1 MNENLPTNVQLD
13 ANGNGSVVF
22 ATDVIATIAG
32 LAATEV
38 EGVASMAGT
47 ASSSSLADIFTRKNQ
62 SSKALTKGVRVDL
75 DENKAVTIHLTIIV
89 DYGSPIPEVA
99 GNIQENVKKAIET
112 MSGLTVSSV
121 DVHVQGV
128 SFEREQRSAA
138 EIEEKQHLMLQKEQ
152 EEAKA
157 DAAKPAEETKAEE
170 PKAEESKPEE
180 PKAEEPKADEPKAEE
195 STPAEEEDDEGEYE
209 LDLGDE
215 PEDDEEDADKAQNDD
230 AGQAA
235 SSAADEAVN

>member
-47 ASSSSLADIFTRKNQ
+47 AGSSSLADIFTRKNQ
-62 SSKALTKGVRVDL
+62 SSKSLTRGVRVDL
-75 DENKAVTIHLTIIV
+75 GDNNAVTIHLTIVV

-128 SFEREQRSAA
+128 SFEREQRSVA
-138 EIEEKQHLMLQKEQ
+138 EIEQKQRLMLQKEQ

-157 DAAKPAEETKAEE
+157 EAAKPAEAPKPTETPKPAEA
-170 PKAEESKPEE
+170 PKPEE
-180 PKAEEPKADEPKAEE
+180 AADEEE
-195 STPAEEEDDEGEYE
+195 DEGEYE

-215 PEDDEEDADKAQNDD
+215 PEDEEAGEDKSTDEHSDEEQAGSEAADKA
-230 AGQAA
+230 
-235 SSAADEAVN
+235 VK

>member
-47 ASSSSLADIFTRKNQ
+47 AGSSSLADIFTRKNQ
-62 SSKALTKGVRVDL
+62 SSKSLTKGVRVDL
-75 DENKAVTIHLTIIV
+75 GENNAVTIHLTIVV

-138 EIEEKQHLMLQKEQ
+138 EIEQKQRLMLQKEQ

-157 DAAKPAEETKAEE
+157 EEAKAEAPKPE
-170 PKAEESKPEE
+170 APKAEPEAPKAEES
-180 PKAEEPKADEPKAEE
+180 A
-195 STPAEEEDDEGEYE
+195 PAEEEEDEGEYE

-215 PEDDEEDADKAQNDD
+215 PEDEETGKNDD
-230 AGQAA
+230 AEQAA
-235 SSAADEAVN
+235 PETADEAVK

>member
-47 ASSSSLADIFTRKNQ
+47 AGSSSLADIFTRKNQ
-62 SSKALTKGVRVDL
+62 SSKSLTRGVRVDL
-75 DENKAVTIHLTIIV
+75 GENNAVTIHLTIVV

-128 SFEREQRSAA
+128 SFEREQRSVA
-138 EIEEKQHLMLQKEQ
+138 EIEQKQRLMLQKEQ

-157 DAAKPAEETKAEE
+157 DAAKPAEAARPEPPKAEPE
-170 PKAEESKPEE
+170 APKAEES
-180 PKAEEPKADEPKAEE
+180 A
-195 STPAEEEDDEGEYE
+195 PAEEEDDEGEYE

-215 PEDDEEDADKAQNDD
+215 PEDEEAGADKPEGMGDAAQ
-230 AGQAA
+230 AGAE
-235 SSAADEAVN
+235 AADEAVK

>member
-47 ASSSSLADIFTRKNQ
+47 AGSSSLADIFTRKNQ
-62 SSKALTKGVRVDL
+62 SSKSLTRGVRVDL
-75 DENKAVTIHLTIIV
+75 GENNAVTIHLTIVV
-89 DYGSPIPEVA
+89 DYGSPSPEVA

-128 SFEREQRSAA
+128 SFEREQRSVA
-138 EIEEKQHLMLQKEQ
+138 EIEQKQRLMLQKEQ

-157 DAAKPAEETKAEE
+157 EEARAEAPKTEE
-170 PKAEESKPEE
+170 PKAEA
-180 PKAEEPKADEPKAEE
+180 PKAEPEAPKAEE
-195 STPAEEEDDEGEYE
+195 SAPAEEEDDEGEYE

-215 PEDDEEDADKAQNDD
+215 PEDEEAGADKPESMGDAAQ
-230 AGQAA
+230 AGAE
-235 SSAADEAVN
+235 AADEAVK

>member
-47 ASSSSLADIFTRKNQ
+47 AGSSSLADIFTRKNQ
-62 SSKALTKGVRVDL
+62 SSKSLTRGVRVDL
-75 DENKAVTIHLTIIV
+75 GENNAVTIHLTIVV

-128 SFEREQRSAA
+128 SFEREQRSVA
-138 EIEEKQHLMLQKEQ
+138 EIEQKQRLMLQKEQ

-157 DAAKPAEETKAEE
+157 EEPKTEE
-170 PKAEESKPEE
+170 PKAEPE
-180 PKAEEPKADEPKAEE
+180 APKAEE
-195 STPAEEEDDEGEYE
+195 SAPAEEEDDEGEYE

-215 PEDDEEDADKAQNDD
+215 PEDEEAGADKPESMGDAAQ
-230 AGQAA
+230 AGAE
-235 SSAADEAVN
+235 AADEAVK

>member
-47 ASSSSLADIFTRKNQ
+47 AGSSSLADIFTRKNQ
-62 SSKALTKGVRVDL
+62 SSKSLTRGVRVDL
-75 DENKAVTIHLTIIV
+75 GENNAVTIHLTIVV

-128 SFEREQRSAA
+128 SFEREQRSVA
-138 EIEEKQHLMLQKEQ
+138 EIEQKQRLMLQKEQ

-157 DAAKPAEETKAEE
+157 EAAKPTETPKPAEAPKTEE
-170 PKAEESKPEE
+170 A
-180 PKAEEPKADEPKAEE
+180 ADEEE
-195 STPAEEEDDEGEYE
+195 DEGEYE

-215 PEDDEEDADKAQNDD
+215 PEDEEAGENKSTDENSDEEQAGSEAADKA
-230 AGQAA
+230 
-235 SSAADEAVN
+235 VK

>member
-47 ASSSSLADIFTRKNQ
+47 AGSSSLADIFTRKNQ
-62 SSKALTKGVRVDL
+62 SSKSLTRGVRVDL
-75 DENKAVTIHLTIIV
+75 GENNAVTIHLTIVV

-138 EIEEKQHLMLQKEQ
+138 EIEQKQRLMLQKEQ

-157 DAAKPAEETKAEE
+157 EEARAEAPKPEPPRAEPEA
-170 PKAEESKPEE
+170 PKAEET
-180 PKAEEPKADEPKAEE
+180 A
-195 STPAEEEDDEGEYE
+195 PAEEEDDEGEYE

-215 PEDDEEDADKAQNDD
+215 PEDDEAGADKPEDSGD
-230 AGQAA
+230 AEQAA
-235 SSAADEAVN
+235 PGTADEAVK

>member
-47 ASSSSLADIFTRKNQ
+47 AGSSSLADIFTRKNQ
-62 SSKALTKGVRVDL
+62 SSKSLTKGVRVDL
-75 DENKAVTIHLTIIV
+75 GENNAVTIHLTIVV

-138 EIEEKQHLMLQKEQ
+138 EIEQKQRLMLQKEQ

-157 DAAKPAEETKAEE
+157 EEAKAEAPKSE
-170 PKAEESKPEE
+170 APKAEPEAPKAEESG
-180 PKAEEPKADEPKAEE
+180 
-195 STPAEEEDDEGEYE
+195 PAEEEDDEGEYE

-215 PEDDEEDADKAQNDD
+215 PEDEETDKNDD
-230 AGQAA
+230 AEQAA
-235 SSAADEAVN
+235 PETADEAVK

>member
-47 ASSSSLADIFTRKNQ
+47 AGGSSLADIFTRKNQ
-62 SSKALTKGVRVDL
+62 SSKSLTKGVRVDL
-75 DENKAVTIHLTIIV
+75 GENNAVTIHLTIVV

-138 EIEEKQHLMLQKEQ
+138 EIEQKQRLMLQKEQ

-157 DAAKPAEETKAEE
+157 EEAKAEAPKPEAPRAKPEA
-170 PKAEESKPEE
+170 PKAEET
-180 PKAEEPKADEPKAEE
+180 A
-195 STPAEEEDDEGEYE
+195 PAEEEDDEGEYE

-215 PEDDEEDADKAQNDD
+215 PEDDEAGADKPEDSGD
-230 AGQAA
+230 AEQAA
-235 SSAADEAVN
+235 PETADEAVK

>member
-47 ASSSSLADIFTRKNQ
+47 AGGSSLADIFTRKNQ
-62 SSKALTKGVRVDL
+62 SSKSLTKGVRVDL
-75 DENKAVTIHLTIIV
+75 GENNAVTIHLTIVV

-138 EIEEKQHLMLQKEQ
+138 EIEQKQRLMLQKEQ

-157 DAAKPAEETKAEE
+157 EEARAEAPKPEAPRAEPEA
-170 PKAEESKPEE
+170 PKAEET
-180 PKAEEPKADEPKAEE
+180 A
-195 STPAEEEDDEGEYE
+195 PAEEEDDEGEYE

-215 PEDDEEDADKAQNDD
+215 PEDDEAGEDKSEDKDD
-230 AGQAA
+230 AEQAA
-235 SSAADEAVN
+235 PETADEAVK

>member
-47 ASSSSLADIFTRKNQ
+47 AGGSSLADIFTRKNQ

-75 DENKAVTIHLTIIV
+75 SENNAVTIHLTIIV

-128 SFEREQRSAA
+128 SFEREQRSVA
-138 EIEEKQHLMLQKEQ
+138 EIEQKQRLMLQKEQ
-152 EEAKA
+152 EEAKS
-157 DAAKPAEETKAEE
+157 EETRPEAPRPEAPKPEE
-170 PKAEESKPEE
+170 ARPEPEKTGAEESAAAGEE
-180 PKAEEPKADEPKAEE
+180 
-195 STPAEEEDDEGEYE
+195 DEGEYE

-215 PEDDEEDADKAQNDD
+215 PEDEETGADRPQDESDGAEQT
-230 AGQAA
+230 A
-235 SSAADEAVN
+235 SDETDEAVK

>member
-47 ASSSSLADIFTRKNQ
+47 AGSSSLADIFTRKNQ
-62 SSKALTKGVRVDL
+62 SSKSLTRGVRVDL
-75 DENKAVTIHLTIIV
+75 GDNNAVTIHLTIVV

-128 SFEREQRSAA
+128 SFEREQRSVA
-138 EIEEKQHLMLQKEQ
+138 EIEQKQRLMLQKEQ

-157 DAAKPAEETKAEE
+157 EAAKPAEA
-170 PKAEESKPEE
+170 PKPTEAPKPEE
-180 PKAEEPKADEPKAEE
+180 PKPEEAADEEE
-195 STPAEEEDDEGEYE
+195 DEGEYE

-215 PEDDEEDADKAQNDD
+215 PEDEEAGEDKSTDENSDEEQAGSEAADKA
-230 AGQAA
+230 
-235 SSAADEAVN
+235 VK

>member
-47 ASSSSLADIFTRKNQ
+47 AGGSSLADIFTRKNQ
-62 SSKALTKGVRVDL
+62 SSKSLTKGVRVDL
-75 DENKAVTIHLTIIV
+75 GENNAVTIHLTIVV

-138 EIEEKQHLMLQKEQ
+138 EIEQKQRLMLQKEQ

-157 DAAKPAEETKAEE
+157 DASKPAAEAPKPEAPKAEPE
-170 PKAEESKPEE
+170 APKAEES
-180 PKAEEPKADEPKAEE
+180 A
-195 STPAEEEDDEGEYE
+195 PAEEEDDEGEYE

-215 PEDDEEDADKAQNDD
+215 PEDDEAGADKPEDKDD
-230 AGQAA
+230 AEQAA
-235 SSAADEAVN
+235 PETADEAVK

>member
-47 ASSSSLADIFTRKNQ
+47 AGGSSLADIFTRKNQ
-62 SSKALTKGVRVDL
+62 SSKSLTKGVRVDL
-75 DENKAVTIHLTIIV
+75 GENNAVTIHLTIVV

-138 EIEEKQHLMLQKEQ
+138 EIEQKQRLMLQKEQ

-157 DAAKPAEETKAEE
+157 EEAKAEAPKPE
-170 PKAEESKPEE
+170 TPRAEPEAPKAEET
-180 PKAEEPKADEPKAEE
+180 A
-195 STPAEEEDDEGEYE
+195 PAEEEDDEGEYE

-215 PEDDEEDADKAQNDD
+215 PEDDEAGEDKSENKDD
-230 AGQAA
+230 AEQAA
-235 SSAADEAVN
+235 PETADEAVK

>member
-47 ASSSSLADIFTRKNQ
+47 AGGSSLADIFTRKNQ
-62 SSKALTKGVRVDL
+62 SSKSLTKGVRVDL
-75 DENKAVTIHLTIIV
+75 GENNAVTIHLTIVV

-138 EIEEKQHLMLQKEQ
+138 EIEQKQRLMLQKEQ

-157 DAAKPAEETKAEE
+157 EEAKAEAPKPE
-170 PKAEESKPEE
+170 APRAEPEAPKAEET
-180 PKAEEPKADEPKAEE
+180 A
-195 STPAEEEDDEGEYE
+195 PAEEEDDEGEYE

-215 PEDDEEDADKAQNDD
+215 PEDDEAGADKSENKDD
-230 AGQAA
+230 AEQAA
-235 SSAADEAVN
+235 PETADEAVK

>member
-47 ASSSSLADIFTRKNQ
+47 AGSSSLADIFTRKNQ
-62 SSKALTKGVRVDL
+62 SSKSLTKGVRVDL
-75 DENKAVTIHLTIIV
+75 GENNAVTIHLTIVV

-138 EIEEKQHLMLQKEQ
+138 EIEQKQRLMLQKEQ
-152 EEAKA
+152 EGAKAEEAKA
-157 DAAKPAEETKAEE
+157 EAPKPEAPKAEPE
-170 PKAEESKPEE
+170 APKAEES
-180 PKAEEPKADEPKAEE
+180 A
-195 STPAEEEDDEGEYE
+195 PAEEEEDEGEYE

-215 PEDDEEDADKAQNDD
+215 PEDEETDKNDD
-230 AGQAA
+230 AEQAA
-235 SSAADEAVN
+235 PETADEAVK

>member
-1 MNENLPTNVQLD
+1 MNENLPTSVQLD
-13 ANGNGSVVF
+13 ASGNGTVVF

-38 EGVASMAGT
+38 EGVTCMSGAAAGN
-47 ASSSSLADIFTRKNQ
+47 SLADIFSRKNQ
-62 SSKALTKGVRVDL
+62 GSKNMTKGVRVELGED
-75 DENKAVTIHLTIIV
+75 KTVSIGLTIVV

-121 DVHVQGV
+121 NVHVSGV

-138 EIEEKQHLMLQKEQ
+138 EIEMKQRLMLQKQ
-152 EEAKA
+152 EEERAQSG
-157 DAAKPAEETKAEE
+157 AANSDEPKSEPEKPVESEKPAEPEKPVE
-170 PKAEESKPEE
+170 PEQPAPSEQPE
-180 PKAEEPKADEPKAEE
+180 ADE
-195 STPAEEEDDEGEYE
+195 SEDDDEFV

-215 PEDDEEDADKAQNDD
+215 PEDEEPENAESDNADGEKA
-230 AGQAA
+230 
-235 SSAADEAVN
+235 

>member
-47 ASSSSLADIFTRKNQ
+47 AGGSSLADIFTRKNQ
-62 SSKALTKGVRVDL
+62 SSKSLTKGVRVDL
-75 DENKAVTIHLTIIV
+75 GENNAVTIHLTIVV

-138 EIEEKQHLMLQKEQ
+138 EIEQKQRLMLQKEQ

-157 DAAKPAEETKAEE
+157 EEAKAEATKPE
-170 PKAEESKPEE
+170 APRAEPEAPKAEET
-180 PKAEEPKADEPKAEE
+180 A
-195 STPAEEEDDEGEYE
+195 PAEEEDDEGEYE

-215 PEDDEEDADKAQNDD
+215 PEDDEAGADKPEDSGD
-230 AGQAA
+230 AEQAA
-235 SSAADEAVN
+235 PETADEAVK

>member
-47 ASSSSLADIFTRKNQ
+47 AGSSSLADIFTRKNQ
-62 SSKALTKGVRVDL
+62 SSKSLTRGVRVDL
-75 DENKAVTIHLTIIV
+75 GENNAVTIHLTIVV

-128 SFEREQRSAA
+128 SFEREQR
-138 EIEEKQHLMLQKEQ
+138 
-152 EEAKA
+152 
-157 DAAKPAEETKAEE
+157 AAKELDEQQKKLLEQSEESAKEEISAEAQPEEPAEEA
-170 PKAEESKPEE
+170 APE
-180 PKAEEPKADEPKAEE
+180 ADEI
-195 STPAEEEDDEGEYE
+195 EDDE
-209 LDLGDE
+209 E
-215 PEDDEEDADKAQNDD
+215 PEDDDVLLDDESEEPEVDAEVLEE
-230 AGQAA
+230 AA
-235 SSAADEAVN
+235 EENK

>member
-47 ASSSSLADIFTRKNQ
+47 AGGSSLADIFTRKNQ
-62 SSKALTKGVRVDL
+62 SSKSLTKGVRVDL
-75 DENKAVTIHLTIIV
+75 GENNAVTIHLTIVV

-138 EIEEKQHLMLQKEQ
+138 EIEQKQRLMLQKEQ

-157 DAAKPAEETKAEE
+157 EEAKAEAPKPE
-170 PKAEESKPEE
+170 APKAESEAPKAEE
-180 PKAEEPKADEPKAEE
+180 AA
-195 STPAEEEDDEGEYE
+195 PAEEEDDEGEYE

-215 PEDDEEDADKAQNDD
+215 PEDDEAGEDKSENKDD
-230 AGQAA
+230 AEQAA
-235 SSAADEAVN
+235 PETADEAVK

>member
-47 ASSSSLADIFTRKNQ
+47 AGSSSLADIFTRKNQ
-62 SSKALTKGVRVDL
+62 SSKSLTRGVRVDL
-75 DENKAVTIHLTIIV
+75 GENNAVTIHLTIVV

-128 SFEREQRSAA
+128 SFEREQRSVA
-138 EIEEKQHLMLQKEQ
+138 EIEQKQRLMLQKEQ

-157 DAAKPAEETKAEE
+157 EAAKPAEAPKPAET
-170 PKAEESKPEE
+170 PKPEE
-180 PKAEEPKADEPKAEE
+180 PKPEEAADEEE
-195 STPAEEEDDEGEYE
+195 DEGEYE

-215 PEDDEEDADKAQNDD
+215 PEDEEAGEDKSTDEHSDEEQAGSEAADKA
-230 AGQAA
+230 
-235 SSAADEAVN
+235 VK

>member
-47 ASSSSLADIFTRKNQ
+47 AGSSSLADIFTRKNQ
-62 SSKALTKGVRVDL
+62 SSKSLTRGVRVDL
-75 DENKAVTIHLTIIV
+75 GENNAVTIHLTIVV

-128 SFEREQRSAA
+128 SFEREQRSVA
-138 EIEEKQHLMLQKEQ
+138 EIEQKQRLMLQKEQ

-157 DAAKPAEETKAEE
+157 EAAKPAEAPKPTEAPKPEA
-170 PKAEESKPEE
+170 PKAEE
-180 PKAEEPKADEPKAEE
+180 AADEEE
-195 STPAEEEDDEGEYE
+195 DEGEYE

-215 PEDDEEDADKAQNDD
+215 PEDEEAGEDKSTDENSDEEQAGSEAADKA
-230 AGQAA
+230 
-235 SSAADEAVN
+235 VK

>member
-47 ASSSSLADIFTRKNQ
+47 AGSSSLADIFTRKNQ
-62 SSKALTKGVRVDL
+62 STKALTKGVRVDL

-157 DAAKPAEETKAEE
+157 DVAKPAEAAKAETSKAEE
-170 PKAEESKPEE
+170 AKIEPEAPKAKES
-180 PKAEEPKADEPKAEE
+180 A
-195 STPAEEEDDEGEYE
+195 PAEEEDDEGEYE

-215 PEDDEEDADKAQNDD
+215 PEDDEDDADKTQDENDD
-230 AGQAA
+230 AEQTAPE
-235 SSAADEAVN
+235 AADEAVN

>member
-47 ASSSSLADIFTRKNQ
+47 AGGSSLADIFTRKNQ
-62 SSKALTKGVRVDL
+62 SSKSLTKGVRVDL
-75 DENKAVTIHLTIIV
+75 GENNAVTIHLTIVV

-138 EIEEKQHLMLQKEQ
+138 EIEQKQRLMLQKEQ

-157 DAAKPAEETKAEE
+157 EEARAEAPKPEAPRAEPKA
-170 PKAEESKPEE
+170 PKAEET
-180 PKAEEPKADEPKAEE
+180 A
-195 STPAEEEDDEGEYE
+195 PAEEEDDEGEYE

-215 PEDDEEDADKAQNDD
+215 PEDDEAGADKPEDSGD
-230 AGQAA
+230 AEQAA
-235 SSAADEAVN
+235 PETADEAVK

>member
-47 ASSSSLADIFTRKNQ
+47 AGGSSLADIFTRKNQ
-62 SSKALTKGVRVDL
+62 SSKSLTKGVRVDL
-75 DENKAVTIHLTIIV
+75 GENNAVTIHLTIVV

-138 EIEEKQHLMLQKEQ
+138 EIEQKQRLMLQKEQ

-157 DAAKPAEETKAEE
+157 EEARAEAPKPEPPRAEPEA
-170 PKAEESKPEE
+170 PKAEET
-180 PKAEEPKADEPKAEE
+180 A
-195 STPAEEEDDEGEYE
+195 PAEEEDDEGEYE

-215 PEDDEEDADKAQNDD
+215 PEDDEAGADKPEDSGD
-230 AGQAA
+230 AEQAA
-235 SSAADEAVN
+235 PGTADEAVK

>member
-47 ASSSSLADIFTRKNQ
+47 AGSSSLADIFTRKNQ
-62 SSKALTKGVRVDL
+62 SSKSLTRGVRVDL
-75 DENKAVTIHLTIIV
+75 GENNAVTIHLTIVV

-138 EIEEKQHLMLQKEQ
+138 EIEQKQRLMLQKEQ

-157 DAAKPAEETKAEE
+157 EEARAEAPKPEAPRAEPEA
-170 PKAEESKPEE
+170 PKAEET
-180 PKAEEPKADEPKAEE
+180 A
-195 STPAEEEDDEGEYE
+195 PAEEEDDEGEYE

-215 PEDDEEDADKAQNDD
+215 PEDDEAGADKPEDSGD
-230 AGQAA
+230 AEQAA
-235 SSAADEAVN
+235 PETADEAVK

>member
-47 ASSSSLADIFTRKNQ
+47 AGSSSLADIFTRKNQ
-62 SSKALTKGVRVDL
+62 SSKSLTRGVRVDL
-75 DENKAVTIHLTIIV
+75 GENNAVTIHLTIVV

-128 SFEREQRSAA
+128 SFEREQRSVA
-138 EIEEKQHLMLQKEQ
+138 EIEQKQRLMLQKEQ

-157 DAAKPAEETKAEE
+157 EAAKPAEA
-170 PKAEESKPEE
+170 PKPTEAPKPEE
-180 PKAEEPKADEPKAEE
+180 PKPEEAADEEE
-195 STPAEEEDDEGEYE
+195 DEGEYE

-215 PEDDEEDADKAQNDD
+215 PEDEEAGEDKSTDENSDEEQAGSEAADKA
-230 AGQAA
+230 
-235 SSAADEAVN
+235 VK

>member
-47 ASSSSLADIFTRKNQ
+47 AGGSSLADIFTRKNQ
-62 SSKALTKGVRVDL
+62 SSKSLTKGVRVDL
-75 DENKAVTIHLTIIV
+75 GENNAVTIHLTIVV

-138 EIEEKQHLMLQKEQ
+138 EIEQKQRLMLQKEQ
-152 EEAKA
+152 EKAKAEEAKA
-157 DAAKPAEETKAEE
+157 EAPKAESE
-170 PKAEESKPEE
+170 APKAEET
-180 PKAEEPKADEPKAEE
+180 A
-195 STPAEEEDDEGEYE
+195 PAEEEDDEGEYE

-215 PEDDEEDADKAQNDD
+215 PEDDEAGEDKSENKDD
-230 AGQAA
+230 AEQAA
-235 SSAADEAVN
+235 PETADEAVK

>member
-47 ASSSSLADIFTRKNQ
+47 AGGSSLADIFTRKNQ
-62 SSKALTKGVRVDL
+62 SSKSLTKGVRVDL
-75 DENKAVTIHLTIIV
+75 GENNAVTIHLTIVV

-138 EIEEKQHLMLQKEQ
+138 EIEQKQRLMLQKEQ

-157 DAAKPAEETKAEE
+157 EEAKAEATKPE
-170 PKAEESKPEE
+170 APRAEPEAPKAEET
-180 PKAEEPKADEPKAEE
+180 A
-195 STPAEEEDDEGEYE
+195 PAEEEDDEGEYE

-215 PEDDEEDADKAQNDD
+215 PEDEEAGADKPESMGDAAQ
-230 AGQAA
+230 AGAE
-235 SSAADEAVN
+235 AADEAVK

>member
-170 PKAEESKPEE
+170 PKTEESKPEE
-180 PKAEEPKADEPKAEE
+180 PKAEEPKAEE
-195 STPAEEEDDEGEYE
+195 SAPAEEEDDEGEYE

-215 PEDDEEDADKAQNDD
+215 PEDDETDADKVQDDD
-230 AGQAA
+230 AEQAA

>member
-47 ASSSSLADIFTRKNQ
+47 AGSSSLADIFTRKNQ
-62 SSKALTKGVRVDL
+62 SSKSLTRGVRVDL
-75 DENKAVTIHLTIIV
+75 GENNAVTIHLTIVV

-128 SFEREQRSAA
+128 SFEREQRSVA
-138 EIEEKQHLMLQKEQ
+138 EIEQKQRLMLQKEQ

-157 DAAKPAEETKAEE
+157 EAAKPAEAPKPEA
-170 PKAEESKPEE
+170 PKAEE
-180 PKAEEPKADEPKAEE
+180 AADEKE
-195 STPAEEEDDEGEYE
+195 DEGEYE

-215 PEDDEEDADKAQNDD
+215 PEDEEAGEDKSTDEHSDEEQAGSEAADKA
-230 AGQAA
+230 
-235 SSAADEAVN
+235 VK